1 MAFEVNSFFNFKEK
15 RGQVAI
21 FILIAIVIVA
31 GILFLF
37 LFLGRV
43 DVDVDKDVNPT
54 LEIMDCAED
63 VVEEVTETLLLGGGS
78 VAPFHNITYD
88 STAYHYLCYQDA
100 FYDTCINRF
109 PGLEI
114 HFENEI
120 VELSK
125 PGIQNCFDKI
135 KGDFEDRGFEVSGGS
150 TKYGVD
156 IIPSKIL
163 INLEKEI
170 TISQGETAQSFKKFD
185 TEILSEAEQLISITR
200 KAINDESEYCTFD
213 YLGQMIIFPTIKI
226 TKNDFNSSKLYSVAS
241 RVSREELLFAVRGCA
256 LPPGI

>member
-1 MAFEVNSFFNFKEK
+1 MAFEIDWTNS

-31 GILFLF
+31 AILFLF
-37 LFLGRV
+37 LSFGRT
-43 DVDVDKDVNPT
+43 DIDVDKGVNPA
-54 LEIMDCAED
+54 LEIMDCAEEA
-63 VVEEVTETLLLGGGS
+63 VEEITQTLLQGGGS

-88 STAYHYLCYQDA
+88 SKAYNYLCYQDA
-100 FYDTCINRF
+100 FYETCINRF

-120 VELSK
+120 KERSK
-125 PGIQNCFDKI
+125 AEIQNCFDNVRI
-135 KGDFEDRGFEVSGGS
+135 DFEDRGFGVDGGS
-150 TKYGVD
+150 TRYSVD

-170 TISQGETAQSFKKFD
+170 TISQDGTAQSFKKFD

-200 KAINDESEYCTFD
+200 KAINDESEYCNFD

-241 RVSREELLFAVRGCA
+241 RVSREDLLFAVRGCA